1 MFKPLKSVSVL
12 LLLFAMPAAISY
24 AASENGATSVSVT
37 QQNGTCKGVVK
48 DKAGEAVIGASV
60 VVKGTTNGVITDL
73 DGNFVLSNVPDGA
86 TIQISYVGYTPQ
98 EVKFTGKPL
107 DITLQEDT
115 QGTNPLFLSV
125 LNGAFMFA
133 ADLMR
138 NLTIPSEIS
147 FVKLAS
153 YAGTSSTGKVK
164 ELVGLNDDIEGR
176 TVVIVED
183 IVDTGVT
190 MKHLLETLQARKP
203 KEIRIAT
210 LLLKPDKLKVE
221 LDIHYVAMRIPND
234 FIVGYGLDYDGLG
247 RNYRDIYTV
256 ME

>member
-115 QGTNPLFLSV
+115 QTLDEVVVTALGIKRQKRSLGYSTTTVGGKDFTEARTTNIGNALS
-125 LNGAFMFA
+125 GK
-133 ADLMR
+133 
-138 NLTIPSEIS
+138 I
-147 FVKLAS
+147 
-153 YAGTSSTGKVK
+153 AGVSVSGNATGPGGSS
-164 ELVGLNDDIEGR
+164 R
-176 TVVIVED
+176 VVIRGNASL
-183 IVDTGVT
+183 TGNNQP
-190 MKHLLETLQARKP
+190 L
-203 KEIRIAT
+203 
-210 LLLKPDKLKVE
+210 
-221 LDIHYVAMRIPND
+221 YVI
-234 FIVGYGLDYDGLG
+234 DGVPFDNTNIGSAGQWG
-247 RNYRDIYTV
+247 R
-256 ME
+256 